1 MAIRLI
7 GRVIVNAAVEN
18 LRDGAIFHTTF
29 HQFLCNE
36 SGTGTTEIVIDGFT
50 ASGTVGSTDDLH
62 LQTIFLG
69 NARHFIKVDE
79 LRLLS
84 SLSVASSKK
93 K

>member
-62 LQTIFLG
+62 LQAIFLG